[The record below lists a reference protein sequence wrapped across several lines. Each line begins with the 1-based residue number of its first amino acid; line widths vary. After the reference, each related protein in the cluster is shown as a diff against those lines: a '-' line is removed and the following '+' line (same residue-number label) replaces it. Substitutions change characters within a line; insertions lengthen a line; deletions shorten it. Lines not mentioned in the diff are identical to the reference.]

1 MNLVQIN
8 ERLKDLPMQVIQ
20 QYANGMNPE
29 VPPYLALGELQRR
42 EMSQK
47 QMATAQGG
55 AQGPQPSIKEQ
66 VEQRAGLMAA
76 QGLQQQ
82 QMQQMAQPSGPMP
95 VPVGIPQPE
104 AQPEMMAHGGLA
116 AVPVRRDMFDYAR
129 GGIVAFSGEDGS
141 EVKSKRDKDGEPLD
155 EQAKKDRDML
165 LSLLESLRGGSETVG
180 RAIADV
186 GTVIPRSLAR
196 AYDTVAVRPMRAA
209 GIDAAYI
216 APKLTPEGA
225 SAGSATPFS
234 DIALQREAREQ
245 TPARPASVSEAQAT
259 AKAGPQAQ
267 VPVGL
272 LAALQAGNRTPA
284 PTPTIRPPVAPAA
297 AAPAPAAGLQA
308 AAQSNVSPYMK
319 KLEDMIA
326 KAPVAPTEE
335 GAIESMNKLTPAAM
349 QEAAMQKRIDDQ
361 RARAEQER
369 SAYEKSRPSGL
380 DELIRVFGQA
390 GQYKGLSGTGPA
402 YTAMQQQRRAED
414 LAMERRQNEL
424 LTAIEGRDYE
434 GAKETFGAR
443 TKAFDTAKQLFGR
456 EKESA
461 VKAAGDLAQVDQG
474 RINNELK
481 IISEEKL
488 KRLELASREADR
500 RQQGAGLALKTDY
513 LAKMAKSRLLAEQG
527 NAPAAAKLAAEAADI
542 LMVSGQAPS
551 SGNADRIRGLQ
562 TIINSMD
569 TDPQDKAVAIRELM
583 ALTKS
588 AQPSAASGA
597 PSAAVEA
604 LRKNPQLAAQF
615 DQKYGKGAAA
625 QYLQK

>member
-1 MNLVQIN
+1 
-8 ERLKDLPMQVIQ
+8 
-20 QYANGMNPE
+20 
-29 VPPYLALGELQRR
+29 
-42 EMSQK
+42 
-47 QMATAQGG
+47 
-55 AQGPQPSIKEQ
+55 
-66 VEQRAGLMAA
+66 
-76 QGLQQQ
+76 
-82 QMQQMAQPSGPMP
+82 
-95 VPVGIPQPE
+95 
-104 AQPEMMAHGGLA
+104 MMARGGLA
-116 AVPVRRDMFDYAR
+116 SVPVRRDMFEYAG
-129 GGIVAFSGEDGS
+129 GGIVAFSGQDGS
-141 EVKSKRDKDGEPLD
+141 EVKSKKRDDDEPLD
-155 EQAKKDRDML
+155 EQAKKDRAML
-165 LSLLESLRGGSETVG
+165 AGLLESLRGGSETVG

-186 GTVIPRSLAR
+186 GTLIPRSLAS

-225 SAGSATPFS
+225 STGSPTPFS
-234 DIALQREAREQ
+234 DIALQREERQQA
-245 TPARPASVSEAQAT
+245 PSRPASVSEAQAT
-259 AKAGPQAQ
+259 AKAGPQSQ
-267 VPVGL
+267 MPTGL
-272 LAALQAGNRTPA
+272 PSALQSAVRPPA
-284 PTPTIRPPVAPAA
+284 PPAPRPTAAAPSAPAA
-297 AAPAPAAGLQA
+297 ATPAAGLQA

-319 KLEDMIA
+319 KLADMIA
-326 KAPVAPTEE
+326 TAPVAPTEE

-349 QEAAMQKRIDDQ
+349 QEAAMQKRIEDQ

-369 SAYEKSRPSGL
+369 AAYEKSRPSGL

-402 YTAMQQQRRAED
+402 YTAMQQQKRAED
-414 LAMERRQNEL
+414 LAMEKRQNEL

-434 GAKETFGAR
+434 GAKEIFGAR

-474 RINNELK
+474 RINNELR
-481 IISEEKL
+481 ILSEEKL
-488 KRLELASREADR
+488 KRLDLASREADR
-500 RQQGAGLALKTDY
+500 RQQGAGLALKTEY

-569 TDPQDKAVAIRELM
+569 TEPQDKAAAIRELM

-597 PSAAVEA
+597 PSAAIEA

>member
-55 AQGPQPSIKEQ
+55 QQGPQPSIKEQ

-82 QMQQMAQPSGPMP
+82 QMMQQMAQPRGPMP
-95 VPVGIPQPE
+95 APAGIPQPE
-104 AQPEMMAHGGLA
+104 AQPEMMARGGLA
-116 AVPVRRDMFDYAR
+116 SVPVRRSMFDYAG
-129 GGIVAFSGEDGS
+129 GGIVAFAGGGDVDAARE
-141 EVKSKRDKDGEPLD
+141 EAKRALAELRTFGLRQRQQNPEGYQAAEAAAAAAQEKKQAA
-155 EQAKKDRDML
+155 EQAYQREME
-165 LSLLESLRGGSETVG
+165 LSGAG
-180 RAIADV
+180 RAATSAQDV
-186 GTVIPRSLAR
+186 GALRQTMEQKA
-196 AYDTVAVRPMRAA
+196 PM
-209 GIDAAYI
+209 
-216 APKLTPEGA
+216 P
-225 SAGSATPFS
+225 SM
-234 DIALQREAREQ
+234 
-245 TPARPASVSEAQAT
+245 SVSEAQAT

-267 VPVGL
+267 MPAGL
-272 LAALQAGNRTPA
+272 PAALQAAPRPPA
-284 PTPTIRPPVAPAA
+284 PPAPRPMAAAPAA
-297 AAPAPAAGLQA
+297 PAAAPAAGLQA

-326 KAPVAPTEE
+326 TPPVAPTEE
-335 GAIESMNKLTPAAM
+335 GAIASMNKLTPAAM
-349 QEAAMQKRIDDQ
+349 QEAAMQKRAEDQ

-369 SAYEKSRPSGL
+369 AAYEKSRPSGL
-380 DELIRVFGQA
+380 DELINMLGQA
-390 GQYKGLSGTGPA
+390 GRSKGLSGMGPA

-414 LAMERRQNEL
+414 LAMEKRQNEM

-434 GAKETFGAR
+434 GAKDIFGAR
-443 TKAFDTAKQLFGR
+443 TKAFDTAKQLFGS
-456 EKESA
+456 EKASA
-461 VKAAGDLAQVDQG
+461 VKAAGDLAQVDQS

-527 NAPAAAKLAAEAADI
+527 NAAGAAKLAAEANDI
-542 LMVSGQAPS
+542 LMVSGQTPS

-569 TDPQDKAVAIRELM
+569 TEPQDKATAIRELM
-583 ALTKS
+583 TLTKA
-588 AQPSAASGA
+588 AQPSAK
-597 PSAAVEA
+597 PITEA
-604 LRKNPQLAAQF
+604 EYKKLP
-615 DQKYGKGAAA
+615 KGATYTAPDGS
-625 QYLQK
+625 QRTKG